1 MKITKKFK
9 ENVLLVVIGVVLFW
23 ALFNYELMLKILG
36 HIVSVLKPVLL
47 GAVLAFILNVP
58 MSGIEKHWFKE
69 PKKPKAK
76 AIANKLKRPMSI
88 VLTLLIFL
96 GVVTLVCWLVIPA
109 LIRTFTQLTSDIPV
123 LVNNL
128 TDRLGENQRLMDW
141 ISKADI
147 NTDAIVKKITN
158 WLKDGV
164 EVMKTLDSTVSVL
177 TTIFSSIVNIV
188 LGVFFAVYMLA
199 QKEKLKRQSKK
210 IASAFLPENIVG
222 SISKVCRR
230 TIEIFG
236 KFFVGQSTEAV
247 ILGSL
252 CAIGMSIFGFPNV
265 MIISVLV
272 ACTALIPI
280 VGAFLGFAVGFL
292 LICVTSFKMAIWYLI
307 FMLILQQVEGN
318 LIYPRVVG
326 GSVGLPAL
334 WTLFAITVGGNMFGI
349 IGMFMSVPVFSVIY
363 VTFSEIVTYRNKKR
377 ERFEI
382 SENENSQLQK

>member
-9 ENVLLVVIGVVLFW
+9 ENVLLVIIGVVLFW

-36 HIVSVLKPVLL
+36 YIITVLKPVLL

-76 AIANKLKRPMSI
+76 AVVNKLKRPMSI
-88 VLTLLIFL
+88 VLTILICL

-123 LVNNL
+123 IVNNL
-128 TDRLGENQRLMDW
+128 TDRLSGSPRLMDW
-141 ISKADI
+141 INKADI
-147 NTDAIVKKITN
+147 NTTDIVRKITN

-164 EVMKTLDSTVSVL
+164 VVMKTLDSTVSVL
-177 TTIFSSIVNIV
+177 TSIFSSIINLV
-188 LGVFFAVYMLA
+188 LGIFFAVYMLA
-199 QKEKLKRQSKK
+199 QKEKLKSQSKK
-210 IASAFLPENIVG
+210 IASAFLPENIVAG
-222 SISKVCRR
+222 ISKVCRR

-236 KFFVGQSTEAV
+236 KFLVGQSTEAV

-252 CAIGMSIFGFPNV
+252 CAVGMTIFGFPNV

-292 LICVTSFKMAIWYLI
+292 LICVTSFKMAVWYLI
-307 FMLILQQVEGN
+307 FMLVLQQVEGN

-349 IGMFMSVPVFSVIY
+349 VGMFMSVPVFSVIY
-363 VTFSEIVTYRNKKR
+363 VTLSEIVAYRNKKK
-377 ERFEI
+377 ELAVI
-382 SENENSQLQK
+382 SEKQNEQ